1 LGVGDA
7 ISGFVF
13 DHENLLAPFT
23 VTVVTGGS
31 SGMGKAFIAL
41 LAEASPRMAFCNLSR
56 RAPTGLPETV
66 EKRLLHVPCDLGKPD
81 LRAEAM
87 GVAEKFI
94 RRDHY
99 RSKVLLINN
108 SGFGSCGNFTDA
120 ERETQLD
127 MLEVNVA
134 SVLDLTSR
142 LLPVLRER
150 GGAVINVASLGGFQ
164 PTPYMA
170 TYGATKAFLLNWS
183 LALHEELRPLG
194 IPVQALC
201 PGPTATDFFRRVGYS
216 QRVVNDRLSMSPEEV
231 VRASLRGLAR
241 GRALVVPGWRN
252 KLVAAVTGHLPRVLV
267 ARLTAKLLMRYRVRH
282 LDAVGGGTEGSV

>member
-1 LGVGDA
+1 
-7 ISGFVF
+7 VF
-13 DHENLLAPFT
+13 DYENALAPFT

-31 SGMGKAFIAL
+31 SGMGKTFISL

-87 GVAEKFI
+87 GEAERFI
-94 RRDHY
+94 RQDHY

-120 ERETQLD
+120 EYATQLD
-127 MLEVNVA
+127 MVQVNVA
-134 SVLDLTSR
+134 AAVELTAR
-142 LLPVLRER
+142 LLPILRER

-164 PTPYMA
+164 PLPYMA

-183 LALHEELRPLG
+183 LALHEELRPHG

-216 QRVVNDRLSMSPEEV
+216 QRVVNDRLSMSPEAV

-241 GRALVVPGWRN
+241 RRALVVPGWRN
-252 KLVAAVTGHLPRVLV
+252 KALATVTGYLPRVFV
-267 ARLTAKLLMRYRVRH
+267 AHVAAKLLMRYRVRH
-282 LDAVGGGTEGSV
+282 LDIDGGGPEGAA